1 MNINS
6 NLIALLELG
15 FAAVAYSGAQNETG
29 LVKAG
34 LYATT
39 GYMLL
44 GAYLNAQGR
53 VKVT

>member
-1 MNINS
+1 MNS

-15 FAAVAYSGAQNETG
+15 LAAAAYSGARNQSG
-29 LVKAG
+29 LVKTG

-39 GYMLL
+39 GYLLL

-53 VKVT
+53 VKLI